1 MKIKHLAIILGV
13 AAVYAVALGQ
23 NNIAE
28 EVAWVVGDEPIFKSD
43 IEEEYQLM
51 VNERIPISGN
61 PYCAIPERMAIDK
74 LFLNQA
80 RIDTVDIP
88 NSQVQQ
94 AVDSRINY
102 FIANLGSKEK
112 LEEYFGMT
120 MGDLRERQMN
130 TVRDQMAIQEVQ
142 RNLTKNIKATPADVR
157 KFYNGLSKDS
167 LPYIP
172 MQVEV
177 QMVSINP
184 VVPQQKIDEVK
195 AQLRDF
201 SNKVNSGEMDF
212 ATLAILHS
220 EDGSSSSG
228 GEVGFKGRAELLPE
242 YAAVA
247 FNLSDNKR
255 VSKIVETEAGF
266 HIIQLIERRGD
277 RVNTRHILLR
287 PKVSESDITMAHQ
300 RLDSLRNEIMDKKVT
315 FEQAALYVSQD
326 KDSKNNNGLMMN
338 SKTHTTLFE
347 MADLPQEIGKVVATM
362 QPGDISQPFIMLNTS
377 TGRQQVVM
385 VKLSRRVDGHRADLA
400 EDYQVMKDLYEDHRR
415 EEIISKWIIDKIK
428 ETHVFIEEGWRN
440 CDFKYDW
447 LKTKS

>member
-1 MKIKHLAIILGV
+1 MKIKHLAIIFAV
-13 AAVYAVALGQ
+13 AAVAVAAIGQ

-28 EVAWVVGDEPIFKSD
+28 EVAWVVGDEPVFKSD
-43 IEEEYQLM
+43 IEDEYQLM

-61 PYCAIPERMAIDK
+61 PYCVIPERMAIDK

-88 NSQVQQ
+88 SSQIQQ

-112 LEEYFGMT
+112 VEEYFGMT
-120 MGDLRERQMN
+120 LGDLRERQMN
-130 TVRDQMAIQEVQ
+130 TVRDQMTIQEVQ
-142 RNLTKNIKATPADVR
+142 RSLTKNVKATPADVR
-157 KFYNGLSKDS
+157 KFYNNIQKDS

-177 QMVSINP
+177 QLISINP
-184 VVPQQKIDEVK
+184 QVPQQQIDEVK

-201 SNKVNSGEMDF
+201 TNKVNNGEMDF

-220 EDGSSSSG
+220 EDDSRSSG
-228 GEVGFKGRAELLPE
+228 GEIGFKGRAELLPE
-242 YAAVA
+242 YAAAA

-287 PKVSESDITMAHQ
+287 PKVSENDITLAQQ
-300 RLDSLRNEIMDKKVT
+300 RLDTLRTEIIDKKVT

-338 SKTHTTLFE
+338 QHSHTTLFE
-347 MADLPQEIGKVVATM
+347 MAELPQEIGKVVATL
-362 QPGDISQPFIMLNTS
+362 QPGEISQPFIMLNTS

-400 EDYQVMKDLYEDHRR
+400 EDYQVLKDMCESRR
-415 EEIISKWIIDKIK
+415 RQEIIQNWVLEKIK
-428 ETHVFIEEGWRN
+428 NTHIFIEEGWRN
-440 CDFKYDW
+440 CEFQYDW